1 MVSEPITWMFCSFPE
16 ELLDAA
22 FPSESCGL
30 AQLVTTKTNNTKKLE
45 NLNFIFINP
54 PFEFF

>member
-1 MVSEPITWMFCSFPE
+1 MFCSFPE

-30 AQLVTTKTNNTKKLE
+30 AQLVTTKTNNTKKLD